1 MKLEQLVQVMEIAK
15 TQSISKAAAN
25 LFLSQPG
32 LSASVKQ
39 LESELGA
46 DLFIRHKKGVE
57 LTAVGSRFL
66 NQAKTILEDIRALE
80 NISKDDPYVSRTLTV
95 AAGHFR
101 FAGVAIG
108 MLLNK
113 HKNDGA
119 RFIMRNGINK
129 DCIDWVA
136 EGICDVGL
144 VYVADEEEAD
154 FIRQMRRKQ
163 LLYQRIYQTDTRI
176 IIGKGHPLYDTD
188 VTEIDAVELMKYPQV
203 SHDQTTVKDYFRS
216 AFLNTDR
223 DNLRVIITDQ
233 STMYQ
238 VLEFSDGYC
247 LGFCNDIVYQNIP
260 RQAGTRELKVTG
272 SQVNLMNVG
281 WIAPAGTEQLTL
293 VAEFLDLLT
302 ELCTELRP
310 CATDKT
316 AFN

>member
-1 MKLEQLVQVMEIAK
+1 MKLEQLVQITEIAK
-15 TQSISKAAAN
+15 TQSISKAAAK

-39 LESELGA
+39 LEAELGG
-46 DLFIRHKKGVE
+46 DLFVRHKKGVE
-57 LTAVGSRFL
+57 LTELGSRFV
-66 NQAKTILEDIRALE
+66 NQAKKILEDVQVLE
-80 NISKDDPYVSRTLTV
+80 NIAKDDPNICRTLTV

-101 FAGVAIG
+101 FAGAAIG

-113 HKNDGA
+113 HKDDGA

-136 EGICDVGL
+136 EGVCDIGL
-144 VYVADEEEAD
+144 VYVADEEEKD
-154 FIRQMRRKQ
+154 FIRQIHRKHLQ
-163 LLYQRIYQTDTRI
+163 YRRIYQTDTRI

-188 VTEIDAVELMKYPQV
+188 VREIDAAELMIYPQI
-203 SHDQTTVKDYFRS
+203 SHDQTTAKDYFRS

-233 STMYQ
+233 STMYE

-260 RQAGTRELKVTG
+260 RHPGTRELKVVG
-272 SQVNLMNVG
+272 SQIKLMNVG
-281 WIAPAGTEQLTL
+281 WIAPAGTEQLAL
-293 VAEFLDLLT
+293 VAEFIDLLT
-302 ELCTELRP
+302 KLCTQLQADTPNLTNRV
-310 CATDKT
+310 
-316 AFN
+316 